1 MHKSVY
7 EYLAKYSDTTNLVD
21 KLIMSL
27 FYEFNNIQPRNN
39 RLLLDHY
46 IKEQDDEERSKLE
59 HLIGLVRK
67 EREILTIEDLIQ
79 LFEFVISPADK
90 EVNGAVYTPNQ
101 IREYIVT
108 ESIDR
113 LEVSG
118 RDLNFATFGDIACG
132 CGGFFFTL
140 TQQLKARTGKDYK
153 DIFQDNIFGLD
164 IEAYSIK
171 RTKLLLS
178 ALALQN
184 GEDEETYNW
193 NLFVGDA
200 LKFKWDDNCDKIRI
214 NGGFDAIVGNPPY
227 VGSVKLDA
235 QTKEELKKWDVAS
248 VGKADLYI
256 PFFQIGLEL
265 LIEGGVLGFI
275 SVNTFYK
282 SLNGIGL
289 RNYISQAL
297 YDLRIIDFGGEQIF
311 KRRTTYTCICI
322 IQNRRSD
329 HLEYIKIES
338 RRLQQLGER
347 HFVSIPY
354 NRLDNHRGWLLDE
367 AKVSALVLK
376 IETIGEQ
383 LGQCFDIRNGFATLR
398 NKIYLIRA
406 NREDEEFFYVKLEE
420 KEFGIE
426 KGICKL
432 AVKPN
437 ILKSE
442 EDIDEKLEYLL
453 FPYHLTYPEG
463 TLFPETQNPV
473 LSLFKED
480 YFQENFPY
488 AYKYLVFHKEE
499 LAKRDNA
506 NKEYENWFAF
516 GRNQALN
523 LRGKKLLFPYIS
535 NQPYFV
541 YTDNEDLLFY
551 NGFAVISHKEEDL
564 RVVQKVLNSR
574 LFWFYLSHVSR
585 PYDNDYYSMGKRY
598 LQRFGVYQ
606 FTNHERNELLSM
618 TDQESIDEYLES
630 KYEIMLPDSYLNS
643 ISES

>member
-235 QTKEELKKWDVAS
+235 QTK
-248 VGKADLYI
+248 
-256 PFFQIGLEL
+256 
-265 LIEGGVLGFI
+265 
-275 SVNTFYK
+275 
-282 SLNGIGL
+282 
-289 RNYISQAL
+289 RN
-297 YDLRIIDFGGEQIF
+297 
-311 KRRTTYTCICI
+311 
-322 IQNRRSD
+322 
-329 HLEYIKIES
+329 
-338 RRLQQLGER
+338 
-347 HFVSIPY
+347 
-354 NRLDNHRGWLLDE
+354 
-367 AKVSALVLK
+367 
-376 IETIGEQ
+376 
-383 LGQCFDIRNGFATLR
+383 
-398 NKIYLIRA
+398 
-406 NREDEEFFYVKLEE
+406 
-420 KEFGIE
+420 
-426 KGICKL
+426 
-432 AVKPN
+432 
-437 ILKSE
+437 
-442 EDIDEKLEYLL
+442 
-453 FPYHLTYPEG
+453 
-463 TLFPETQNPV
+463 
-473 LSLFKED
+473 
-480 YFQENFPY
+480 
-488 AYKYLVFHKEE
+488 
-499 LAKRDNA
+499 
-506 NKEYENWFAF
+506 
-516 GRNQALN
+516 
-523 LRGKKLLFPYIS
+523 
-535 NQPYFV
+535 
-541 YTDNEDLLFY
+541 
-551 NGFAVISHKEEDL
+551 
-564 RVVQKVLNSR
+564 
-574 LFWFYLSHVSR
+574 
-585 PYDNDYYSMGKRY
+585 
-598 LQRFGVYQ
+598 
-606 FTNHERNELLSM
+606 
-618 TDQESIDEYLES
+618 
-630 KYEIMLPDSYLNS
+630 
-643 ISES
+643 